1 MTTPFGS
8 EAVVIKSGCGVVVIV
23 IVKGF
28 CTASGGDD
36 TSCNL
41 NIGVVVPRSVGV
53 PVIVPVVASKK
64 RPAGRSGEPLA
75 RLHV

>member
-8 EAVVIKSGCGVVVIV
+8 EAVVIVSGCGVVVIV

-28 CTASGGDD
+28 CTTSAGNDA
-36 TSCNL
+36 SCNL
-41 NIGVVVPRSVGV
+41 NIGVVGPRTVGV

-64 RPAGRSGEPLA
+64 RPAGRGGEPPA
-75 RLHV
+75 RLQA